1 MKKDMLGAVV
11 RKVVDIPVEML
22 GVIYDLAEKL
32 LGESGQE
39 WLVELKRFLR
49 KENCWTD
56 EIVKTILE
64 FVGTVAVTLTAGK
77 FIAKDNFVVNVN
89 KNARVKISYLG
100 DNFRENFLGK
110 IENLVGDI
118 SLAYHNLKE
127 SSRDIPII
135 SELGG
140 EELVET
146 VLGVVF
152 SLMCQQ
158 PNGEDGV
165 LLNNGYANIFY
176 VRDKS
181 RVLWTVRVRWIG
193 GGWFVDAGSVGYPYG
208 WGGGGRVF
216 SCNPSK
222 SQS

>member
-181 RVLWTVRVRWIG
+181 RVLWTVRVDWYG
-193 GGWFVDAGSVGYPYG
+193 GGWGGLALSVDYPRE
-208 WGGGGRVF
+208 WNDGGRVF